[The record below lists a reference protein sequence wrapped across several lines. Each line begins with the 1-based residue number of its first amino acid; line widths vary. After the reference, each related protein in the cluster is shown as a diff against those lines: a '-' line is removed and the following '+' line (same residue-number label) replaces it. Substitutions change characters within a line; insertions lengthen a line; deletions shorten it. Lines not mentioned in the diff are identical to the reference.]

1 MQAANRSR
9 CSCGTVALM
18 VLGQFSDICGP
29 NIRKLA
35 KGHKGYGSAARAD
48 DTGRCHLILPI
59 FGTRLISFTWSIK
72 WKNYLNS
79 LSSKTVTISLHR
91 QQKKIHSCVDSG
103 SVFIIDQFKWQK
115 KEKTRNPYLIFFL
128 DAQFVLL

>member
-1 MQAANRSR
+1 VGKGRRAD
-9 CSCGTVALM
+9 VYLE
-18 VLGQFSDICGP
+18 V
-29 NIRKLA
+29 RKRRGIYFFNETSA
-35 KGHKGYGSAARAD
+35 CGSAARAD

-79 LSSKTVTISLHR
+79 LSSKTVTISLDR

-103 SVFIIDQFKWQK
+103 SVFIIDQFK
-115 KEKTRNPYLIFFL
+115 
-128 DAQFVLL
+128 